1 MLISIATLFCLMPRV
16 AMELPPRT
24 AAAPVASQF
33 ERKEYNVTDW
43 CCQALC
49 CVCCP
54 ITFGP
59 LIPGVMGSK
68 TIVLEPEEAV
78 YHVSCPCCKI
88 NTRRP
93 YGELGSVDAVS
104 CCCCVGVGSELTNKM
119 AVFPGS
125 GCNRPLVDEIVA
137 ELKSRQQQRGDQGQ
151 IQRTEVLLSEVQALR
166 ADVSAIM
173 EKLGVEAPQ
182 SLAMD
187 RGGQLKHI
195 M

>member
-137 ELKSRQQQRGDQGQ
+137 VGKEFGLANGYETGYV
-151 IQRTEVLLSEVQALR
+151 ILLIYKIIKIYKILTITS
-166 ADVSAIM
+166 IIKTKM
-173 EKLGVEAPQ
+173 Y
-182 SLAMD
+182 
-187 RGGQLKHI
+187 
-195 M
+195 